1 MENKEN
7 YCNNPLRRLK
17 SKQNYS
23 KKNFLGNQRQKPEYE
38 RVMSSRLI
46 RQVKK
51 HQILKKLTYDLD
63 NNQIKASQPDTHD
76 YHKDF
81 SKQFDLVVIPK
92 PEEKTEKPYKEDFF
106 SNFET
111 YHVCDDYAEDIIN
124 YLKERDVSPFSPLN
138 LTISN
143 DF

>member
-7 YCNNPLRRLK
+7 FCNNPLRRLK

-63 NNQIKASQPDTHD
+63 NQQIKQSKDQPKD

-81 SKQFDLVVIPK
+81 AKQFDLVMIPK
-92 PEEKTEKPYKEDFF
+92 PEEKAEKPYKEDFF

-124 YLKERDVSPFSPLN
+124 YLKERDVN
-138 LTISN
+138 SN
-143 DF
+143 RWFC